1 MEPVFEKK
9 IVKFGAFVLP
19 VVVAIATVP
28 ANAQSHA
35 IASRC
40 NGSQCVSQSTLPPTT
55 PQPAVTGFASV
66 TGTIT
71 YRQGITIPPE
81 ALLVVRLEDVTVKNA
96 PVILATQ
103 TFRNPGQGSTPFELT
118 YERSQIN
125 PNHTYAIQALI
136 FVDNQV
142 RFLNPSNYPVITQ
155 GNPSNVQVV
164 LGPVGENQTTPR
176 ASAKITGT
184 VTYRQR
190 IALPPTAVVEV
201 KLLDVTRQNAPAVTI
216 AQQNITVGNRQIPIP
231 FTLNYDPAKI
241 NPRHTY
247 TIQARILIN
256 GRPRFINTL
265 AYRVI
270 TQARPNTV
278 EVVVNPVN

>member
-9 IVKFGAFVLP
+9 IVKLGAFVVS

-28 ANAQSHA
+28 ANAQPRA
-35 IASRC
+35 IGNRVVYA
-40 NGSQCVSQSTLPPTT
+40 QDVAQSIPRPTV
-55 PQPAVTGFASV
+55 QPATTGFASV
-66 TGTIT
+66 TGTVT

-81 ALLVVRLEDVTVKNA
+81 ALLVVRLEDVTIKNA
-96 PVILATQ
+96 PVTLATQ
-103 TFRNPGQGSTPFELT
+103 TFRNPGQGVTPFELT
-118 YERSQIN
+118 YNRAEIN

-136 FVDNQV
+136 FVENQV
-142 RFLNPSNYPVITQ
+142 RLNTSNYPVITQ
-155 GNPSNVQVV
+155 GNPNNVQVV

-176 ASAKITGT
+176 TSARVTGT

-190 IALPPTAVVEV
+190 IALPPNAVVAV
-201 KLLDVTRQNAPAVTI
+201 KLLDVSRQNAPAITI
-216 AQQNITVGNRQIPIP
+216 AQQNITVGNRQVPIP
-231 FTLNYDPAKI
+231 FTLTYNPARI

-256 GRPRFINTL
+256 GRPRFINTS

-270 TQARPNTV
+270 TQGRPNTV

>member
-9 IVKFGAFVLP
+9 IVKLGAFVLP
-19 VVVAIATVP
+19 MVVAIATVP
-28 ANAQSHA
+28 ANAQPRA
-35 IASRC
+35 IGNRVVFA
-40 NGSQCVSQSTLPPTT
+40 QYVAQSIPRPTM
-55 PQPAVTGFASV
+55 QPAETGFASV
-66 TGTIT
+66 TGTVT

-96 PVILATQ
+96 PVTLATQ

-118 YERSQIN
+118 YDRAQIN

-142 RFLNPSNYPVITQ
+142 RFLNTSNYPVITQ
-155 GNPSNVQVV
+155 GNPSNVQVI

-176 ASAKITGT
+176 TSARVTGT

-190 IALPPTAVVEV
+190 IALPPNAVVEV
-201 KLLDVTRQNAPAVTI
+201 KLLDVSRQDAPAVTI
-216 AQQNITVGNRQIPIP
+216 AQQNITVGNRQVPIP
-231 FTLNYDPAKI
+231 FTLTYNPARI

-256 GRPRFINTL
+256 GRPRFRNTS

-270 TQARPNTV
+270 TQGRPNTV